1 MEIVMARKPKL
12 LVDLYYDTL
21 KDVYFA
27 ENKIL
32 KTLPKMAKAAQSKD
46 LKAAFTKHERE
57 TRGQIKRLENVF
69 RILGKPARAKTC
81 DAIIGITDEG
91 AEIMKDYKGM
101 PALDAGL
108 LAAAQA
114 VEHYEMSRYGTL
126 RTWAEELGMPE
137 AAALLEATLKEEK
150 ATDSALTALAKSIV
164 NVEAEQDL

>member
-32 KTLPKMAKAAQSKD
+32 KTLPRMAKAAQAKD

-69 RILGKPARAKTC
+69 RILGKPARTKTC
-81 DAIIGITDEG
+81 DAIMGITDEG

>member
-1 MEIVMARKPKL
+1 MELLMAKKPKL
-12 LVDLYYDTL
+12 LSDMFHNTL

-46 LKAAFTKHERE
+46 LRAAFVKHEQE
-57 TRGQIKRLENVF
+57 TRGQVKLLQQGFN
-69 RILGKPARAKTC
+69 ILAKPARAKTC
-81 DAIIGITDEG
+81 DAILGITDEG

-114 VEHYEMSRYGTL
+114 VDHYEMSRYGTL
-126 RTWAEELGMPE
+126 RTWAQQLGMPD
-137 AAALLEATLKEEK
+137 AARLLQATLDEEE
-150 ATDSALTALAKSIV
+150 ATDSALTKLAESLV
-164 NVEAEQDL
+164 NVEAGQK